1 MTSRADDLAYVSN
14 VARRAPILTREEET
28 ALARRFRDSG
38 DPRAADTLVR
48 AHLRMVI
55 VLALQHRHYGI
66 AASELV
72 AEGNCGLVKALSKF
86 DPERAIRFGTYAKHW
101 VRAHILACV
110 SRSLN
115 GVGGT
120 KGVRPRLF
128 FKLRRERARI
138 RALLGEGIE
147 ADEALA
153 QRMNLSGAQLSRLL
167 EALDVRSVSLDAPP
181 GAEQN
186 ERLSD
191 TLPSGDNLEEQYFH
205 SQRRDVATSAV
216 ATALGVLDARER
228 FIAEHRILVAP
239 TEELSLLE
247 IAGVLHMSRERARQL
262 EARTKHKLG
271 RSRAIQ
277 RNSLLLEWFAD

>member
-55 VLALQHRHYGI
+55 VVALRHRHYGI

-72 AEGNCGLVKALSKF
+72 AEGNCGLVRALSKF
-86 DPERAIRFGTYAKHW
+86 DPERAVRFGTYAKHW
-101 VRAHILACV
+101 VRAHILASV

-115 GVGGT
+115 SVGGT
-120 KGVRPRLF
+120 KGVGPRLF

-153 QRMNLSGAQLSRLL
+153 QRMNLSVAQLSRLL
-167 EALDVRSVSLDAPP
+167 QALDVRCVSLDAPP
-181 GAEQN
+181 GGEQN

-216 ATALGVLDARER
+216 ASALGVLDARER
-228 FIAEHRILVAP
+228 FIAMHRILVAP
-239 TEELSLLE
+239 NEELSLLE
-247 IAGVLHMSRERARQL
+247 IAGALHMSRERARQL
-262 EARTKHKLG
+262 EERTKHKLG

-277 RNSLLLEWFAD
+277 RNSHLLEWFAD